1 VAACVNQQSQPCKV
15 WKSNTRP
22 CDKASCNG
30 WWDEKSGLARATRT
44 ARTPIWTAQNKSWHR
59 LFHVL
64 ESKRE
69 FCFSC
74 QIPFS
79 HATIS
84 SSLNL
89 FKHLPNSARPC
100 VKARNID
107 EHYLLQAW
115 ILWKLLEANLKGLQT
130 PATHSYTATLL
141 YWMPMLGIDV
151 HPLANLIFPKTSTLC
166 VPRGSLKQLQA
177 IIMKICDFPSC
188 QRLSSSV
195 IDLKVLIV
203 SARPKQLKVS
213 YSS

>member
-1 VAACVNQQSQPCKV
+1 MAARVGSLLTLSMFCRLPCGRQLDT
-15 WKSNTRP
+15 SNTLWSFHSGFRDLGYGQDMFNHT
-22 CDKASCNG
+22 CTSWG
-30 WWDEKSGLARATRT
+30 WHIQVANLGTKHLQDLQREHLEMLQECFPEQTEIARATRT
-44 ARTPIWTAQNKSWHR
+44 ARTPIWTAQNTSWHR

-130 PATHSYTATLL
+130 PATHSYTATLNA
-141 YWMPMLGIDV
+141 
-151 HPLANLIFPKTSTLC
+151 HA
-166 VPRGSLKQLQA
+166 
-177 IIMKICDFPSC
+177 
-188 QRLSSSV
+188 
-195 IDLKVLIV
+195 
-203 SARPKQLKVS
+203 
-213 YSS
+213 